1 MLTEMSY
8 ILLQVLARFEE
19 FPSKK
24 LESLR
29 MAAALYLKL
38 EGMLS
43 TLKGWKLMSPILQ
56 QLDKIEASFNKVGKL
71 LLGIIIFLS

>member
-1 MLTEMSY
+1 MLTETSY